1 MLSLSLS
8 NLHPQSWYSVAWYP
22 IHRLHGSG
30 RSIKELG
37 ATFLTFHAL
46 SHPFASVVHGSRP
59 SPPYLPAASQ
69 HALALRCLQSQADSG
84 CMCMP
89 QLAFGV
95 LGYKL
100 LGRMWADDE
109 NYAPIHR
116 PMTAAAAAWMA
127 HRCISKYS
135 DGEFF
140 LRHARPLPVQS

>member
-1 MLSLSLS
+1 M
-8 NLHPQSWYSVAWYP
+8 AWYP

-59 SPPYLPAASQ
+59 SAPCLPPASQ
-69 HALALRCLQSQADSG
+69 HALALRCLQSQTDTG

-89 QLAFGV
+89 QLAFAV

-100 LGRMWADDE
+100 FGHVWADDDS
-109 NYAPIHR
+109 YAPIHR
-116 PMTAAAAAWMA
+116 PMTAAAAAWVQQ
-127 HRCISKYS
+127 RCSSRYS
-135 DGEFF
+135 DGDFF
-140 LRHARPLPVQS
+140 LRHACPLPIQT